1 MRTARQNDNC
11 TSRALK
17 STETVFEVFMEN
29 AAAAAV
35 VLAENPYIIDLRQM
49 VRWAFFTL
57 LAIILLALLLKI
69 ILDLRKYHY
78 KD

>member
-1 MRTARQNDNC
+1 
-11 TSRALK
+11 
-17 STETVFEVFMEN
+17 MEN